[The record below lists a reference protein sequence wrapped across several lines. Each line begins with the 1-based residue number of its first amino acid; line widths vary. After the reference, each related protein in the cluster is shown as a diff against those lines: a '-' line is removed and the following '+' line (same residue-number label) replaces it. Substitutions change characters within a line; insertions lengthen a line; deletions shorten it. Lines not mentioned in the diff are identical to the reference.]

1 MRGLITNDRDEM
13 KTRVRQ
19 CLVRSVPATVSLE
32 GVSEN
37 THLFDDAV
45 LDSLSTVA
53 MVSEL
58 EKEFQIKLRENDVF
72 SPSFTS
78 LRGIA
83 ELVGERVPTNAH

>member
-1 MRGLITNDRDEM
+1 MTTNTEEVQ
-13 KTRVRQ
+13 KRVWQ
-19 CLVRSVPATVSLE
+19 CLVQSVSNNSNLE
-32 GVSEN
+32 SVTED
-37 THLFDDAV
+37 THLFNDAV

-58 EKEFQIKLRENDVF
+58 EKEFEIKLREDDVF

-83 ELVGERVPTNAH
+83 GLVGERVGN

>member
-1 MRGLITNDRDEM
+1 M
-13 KTRVRQ
+13 KTLTDELDNRVLQ
-19 CLVRSVPATVSLE
+19 CLIRSVPDQLRLQTLSAS
-32 GVSEN
+32 

-45 LDSLSTVA
+45 LDSLSTVV

-58 EKEFQIKLRENDVF
+58 EKEFQIKLKEDDVF

-83 ELVGERVPTNAH
+83 NLVAERVGA